1 MLVDWFDSLKEALAG
16 WGCMCLLF
24 TMQALWGP
32 PLHHSHHVR
41 KQDYSVFSSS
51 QLWVMPRFSSQDTV
65 TGAFRVSQP
74 EGARVVPRPS
84 T

>member
-1 MLVDWFDSLKEALAG
+1 MLVDCFNPLKETLAARS
-16 WGCMCLLF
+16 CMRLLF
-24 TMQALWGP
+24 TTQTQWGP
-32 PLHHSHHVR
+32 PLHHSHHVYV
-41 KQDYSVFSSS
+41 QDYSAFSSS
-51 QLWVMPRFSSQDTV
+51 QLWVMPRFSSQETV